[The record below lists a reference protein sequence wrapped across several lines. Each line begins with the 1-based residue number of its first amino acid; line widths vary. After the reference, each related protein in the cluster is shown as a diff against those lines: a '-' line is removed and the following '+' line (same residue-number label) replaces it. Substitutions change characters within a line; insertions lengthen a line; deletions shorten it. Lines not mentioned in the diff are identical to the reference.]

1 MLALLRG
8 ISRSEFVL
16 PQRGGS
22 RERELDP
29 ADEQRADSAKE
40 AEREAGEG
48 SAEAQRALRGEVVEE
63 GEGVHENKSP
73 PHRGGGIPPPA

>member
-29 ADEQRADSAKE
+29 AEGAKHYSTVGTRRVTVSSGQFFVARAPGV
-40 AEREAGEG
+40 RTRRVG
-48 SAEAQRALRGEVVEE
+48 SLPAS
-63 GEGVHENKSP
+63 HP
-73 PHRGGGIPPPA
+73 PSRVR

>member
-1 MLALLRG
+1 MTWYGGGGGRLFLLEKRGRTVYGPNIPYAIDRSPKSECWHTHGGLVLALLRG

-29 ADEQRADSAKE
+29 A
-40 AEREAGEG
+40 EG
-48 SAEAQRALRGEVVEE
+48 SK
-63 GEGVHENKSP
+63 H
-73 PHRGGGIPPPA
+73 